1 MRRLLAVTAL
11 LWLTITACDRGGPDV
26 RGRDSALPP
35 PDTLTPDSASSTA
48 PPADS
53 APERGTARADTT
65 RQRAE
70 RPRVKPPVSAEP
82 APSQPRQVDSF
93 PAADEAQP
101 RATETAQ
108 ETARPADS
116 GLAAGATAQ
125 PDSAAAPRGST
136 APAAAPLRDAY
147 HKAPLD
153 TVDGKTYQGWK
164 YYNLNC
170 ARCHGEDVQGTT
182 IAPHLIVSLKPNGP
196 IPDEQAFQTTV
207 CGGRVEKGMPAW
219 CSLGMTPAEIDTIY
233 AYVKGRSDAKLHP
246 GRPARRE

>member
-1 MRRLLAVTAL
+1 MRRLLSVTVL
-11 LWLTITACDRGGPDV
+11 LWLSLTACDRGAPDT
-26 RGRDSALPP
+26 RGRDSAVPP
-35 PDTLTPDSASSTA
+35 ADTLAPDSASTGALRTDSGPSQA
-48 PPADS
+48 PD
-53 APERGTARADTT
+53 RGDTT

-82 APSQPRQVDSF
+82 APSQPRQADSF
-93 PAADEAQP
+93 PAAETGQQRAEQPAQD
-101 RATETAQ
+101 
-108 ETARPADS
+108 TARPADS
-116 GLAAGATAQ
+116 GLAAGATPR
-125 PDSAAAPRGST
+125 PDSAAAPSGST
-136 APAAAPLRDAY
+136 ATAGAPLRDAY